1 MRKIHKKE
9 NNFFLNRNGKLGE
22 SGSGWLEL
30 SSKTSKSGVST
41 HSQKSGGCQCVI
53 NSQEESKAVCHCH
66 QAKLIKKKDRSDK
79 TRTRSYSNSSNNS
92 NKLSVE
98 EHRPLGDYA
107 MKMIDEEL
115 EESSDQSDKRRGLPE
130 DFAKGE
136 SISDLSNGEKD
147 FYNSWQ
153 VVHDRKERQN
163 QKQTTKINLR
173 DLTESD
179 FLEMTEASN

>member
-1 MRKIHKKE
+1 
-9 NNFFLNRNGKLGE
+9 
-22 SGSGWLEL
+22 
-30 SSKTSKSGVST
+30 
-41 HSQKSGGCQCVI
+41 
-53 NSQEESKAVCHCH
+53 
-66 QAKLIKKKDRSDK
+66 
-79 TRTRSYSNSSNNS
+79 
-92 NKLSVE
+92 
-98 EHRPLGDYA
+98 

-179 FLEMTEASN
+179 FLEMTEATN